1 MNIRR
6 LKTVNLGRGA
16 EGDEEERPRNV
27 LPEWLRIEGS
37 SGHHLLDAIPV
48 IVNPCGNGLP

>member
-6 LKTVNLGRGA
+6 LKTVNLGGGA

-27 LPEWLRIEGS
+27 QPGRLRKEGS

-48 IVNPCGNGLP
+48 IVNP